1 MEGGIAVEM
10 SVAKVTSQGQITI
23 PADIRK
29 KLGIQPGSKV
39 VFIQDGDRVMIT
51 NATMEAFEQM
61 QKAFASDAE
70 RLGLKDEQ
78 DAVDLVKQVRAERRK
93 EAEDADRA

>member
-1 MEGGIAVEM
+1 MEM

-29 KLGIQPGSKV
+29 LLGIQPGGKV
-39 VFIQDGDRVMIT
+39 MFIQNGNRVMMA
-51 NATMEAFEQM
+51 NATVEAFEQM
-61 QKAFASDAE
+61 QAAFAPEAE

-78 DAVDLVKQVRAERRK
+78 DVVDLVRQVRAERRGEK
-93 EAEDADRA
+93 TNADHA

>member
-1 MEGGIAVEM
+1 MEL

-29 KLGIQPGSKV
+29 LLGVQPGSKV
-39 VFIQDGDRVMIT
+39 VFIQEGNRVGMA
-51 NATMEAFEQM
+51 NATIEAFEQM
-61 QKAFASDAE
+61 QKAFAGEAE

-78 DAVDLVKQVRAERRK
+78 DVVDLVRQVRAERRR
-93 EAEDADRA
+93 ENADADHA

>member
-1 MEGGIAVEM
+1 MEM

-29 KLGIQPGSKV
+29 LLGIQPGGKV
-39 VFIQDGDRVMIT
+39 MFIQNGTRVMMA
-51 NATMEAFEQM
+51 NATVEAFEQM
-61 QKAFASDAE
+61 QAAFAPEAE

-78 DAVDLVKQVRAERRK
+78 DVVDLVRQVRAERRGEK
-93 EAEDADRA
+93 TNADHA